1 MSDARAE
8 YALIRARVELRLA
21 ELRVALDRHELG
33 QRWERAG
40 ALERVERGLAE
51 VLSAL
56 GEKRAAY
63 RRPVRYDRKRSCA
76 RMKVGICPSNS
87 RP

>member
-1 MSDARAE
+1 MTDAQAA
-8 YALIRARVELRLA
+8 YALARARVEVRLA
-21 ELRVALDRHELG
+21 ELRDTLDRHELG

-40 ALERVERGLAE
+40 ALERVDRGLAE

-76 RMKVGICPSNS
+76 RMKLRICPSNS